1 MSVGEPLSGIL
12 ALHKNVVALLE
23 EQGNGDDVL
32 TVTEI
37 FHKYA
42 TIAAASRLEAETKQ
56 LLRDMPEEF
65 PAGAPM
71 NFVEQGSIK
80 YGFHKL
86 FNWKGSN
93 ANKFFSEFDDESKRF
108 SSFMK
113 KKGEEDPDFKEEAR
127 CFVHLGRERNR
138 IVHNDLAD
146 AEFQWTESDIMD
158 RFQRGLA
165 FLSNF
170 RKYALEFARA
180 HSGGNP
186 PATP

>member
-1 MSVGEPLSGIL
+1 MNSGEPLSGIL
-12 ALHKNVVALLE
+12 TLHKGVVALLE

-42 TIAAASRLEAETKQ
+42 TIAAASRLEAETKR
-56 LLRDMPEEF
+56 LLREMPEEF

-71 NFVEQGSIK
+71 NFVDQGDISR
-80 YGFHKL
+80 GFHRL
-86 FNWKGSN
+86 FRWDDNN
-93 ANKFFSEFDDESKRF
+93 ANKFFSEFDDESKQF
-108 SSFMK
+108 SPFMK
-113 KKGEEDPDFKEEAR
+113 KKGEEEPDFKEEAR

-138 IVHNDLAD
+138 IVHNDLAG
-146 AEFQWTESDIMD
+146 AKFHWTERDIKD
-158 RFQRGLA
+158 KFERGLS

-186 PATP
+186 PPAP